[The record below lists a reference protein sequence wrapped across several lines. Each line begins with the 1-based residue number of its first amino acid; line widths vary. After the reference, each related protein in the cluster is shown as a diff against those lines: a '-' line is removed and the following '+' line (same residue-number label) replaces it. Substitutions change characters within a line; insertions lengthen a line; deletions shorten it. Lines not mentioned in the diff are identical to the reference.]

1 VDSESRRAHGGNIR
15 RVLTVESTNAPMA
28 RRQGSR

>member
-1 VDSESRRAHGGNIR
+1 VDSESGRAHGGNIR
-15 RVLTVESTNAPMA
+15 RVPTVENSDARMA